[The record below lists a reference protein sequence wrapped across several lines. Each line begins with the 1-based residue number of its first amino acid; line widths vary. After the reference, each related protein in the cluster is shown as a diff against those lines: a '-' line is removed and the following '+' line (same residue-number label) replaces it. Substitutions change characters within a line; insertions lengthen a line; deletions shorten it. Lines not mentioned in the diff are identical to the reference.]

1 MADKSPASADNALQR
16 FRDPQFREL
25 YANQAFVSMSPFD
38 ISMTFSKLAE
48 ITPAQQGFLDQVNI
62 TVSPQQLKSILRVLT
77 NTLEA
82 YEEHFGRLYIPDEEI
97 EPQFSKEDLSK
108 LISESR
114 KKSKEVKNRARAHLK
129 R

>member
-1 MADKSPASADNALQR
+1 
-16 FRDPQFREL
+16 
-25 YANQAFVSMSPFD
+25 
-38 ISMTFSKLAE
+38 MTFSKLAE